1 MKQNREDIILKCS
14 FCGRPSTQVKKIYKG
29 VSGTICIDCANVV
42 VEDLSFDYEE
52 IVKEV
57 DSLKKPFEIVE
68 ELDKYIIGQDE
79 AKKIL
84 SVAAYNHYKRISF
97 NKTSNITKANILLVG
112 PTGSGKTYMMEQLG
126 KVLDVPVA
134 VSDATTLTETG
145 YVGEDVESVLT
156 NLLKAA
162 DMDIEKAERGIVYI
176 DEIDKLAARSMDG
189 RKNSR
194 DVSGEGVQQGLLKL
208 MEGTNVDVPVG
219 GKKGEK
225 VKINTKNI
233 LFVCSGAFSG
243 LEEIS
248 KKRVENK
255 ATIGFGANSTS
266 KQTESEKVAVIV
278 EDLVK
283 YGMIPEFLGRLP
295 VIVQLDKLNKDDL
308 KRVFMEPEGALLSQ
322 YLEMFKLDGI
332 ELEFLD
338 TAIDYIAEKA
348 YQMNIGARG
357 IRSVIEPYMYDLTYK
372 LTKEGKKGKY
382 EIDKEMI
389 EKHA

>member
-1 MKQNREDIILKCS
+1 M
-14 FCGRPSTQVKKIYKG
+14 
-29 VSGTICIDCANVV
+29 
-42 VEDLSFDYEE
+42 
-52 IVKEV
+52 
-57 DSLKKPFEIVE
+57 
-68 ELDKYIIGQDE
+68 
-79 AKKIL
+79 
-84 SVAAYNHYKRISF
+84 
-97 NKTSNITKANILLVG
+97 
-112 PTGSGKTYMMEQLG
+112 
-126 KVLDVPVA
+126 
-134 VSDATTLTETG
+134 
-145 YVGEDVESVLT
+145 
-156 NLLKAA
+156 
-162 DMDIEKAERGIVYI
+162 
-176 DEIDKLAARSMDG
+176 
-189 RKNSR
+189 
-194 DVSGEGVQQGLLKL
+194 
-208 MEGTNVDVPVG
+208 
-219 GKKGEK
+219 
-225 VKINTKNI
+225 
-233 LFVCSGAFSG
+233 
-243 LEEIS
+243 
-248 KKRVENK
+248 
-255 ATIGFGANSTS
+255 
-266 KQTESEKVAVIV
+266 